1 MRLSV
6 LFPIWFFR
14 KHALTLNDFKVYNLL
29 KWWFFFWGG
38 GALKKGWCWFNV
50 LWTLICKLF
59 CDILVLERVHDYKI
73 CNRNLMQGR
82 WKKCYKSLLTHW
94 IATDYS
100 KIVINNFKI
109 QIKIQVCAGIGIF
122 LSSMLNWMFDFLFHV
137 QICGYKG
144 TCIKVH
150 IWVYIYWFLDYSVCV
165 IPGIYMLYKACK
177 TVFKII
183 FLYNPFVL

>member
-1 MRLSV
+1 MRLLV
-6 LFPIWFFR
+6 LFLIWFFC

-137 QICGYKG
+137 QIRGYKG
-144 TCIKVH
+144 T
-150 IWVYIYWFLDYSVCV
+150 
-165 IPGIYMLYKACK
+165 
-177 TVFKII
+177 
-183 FLYNPFVL
+183 

>member
-1 MRLSV
+1 MRLLV
-6 LFPIWFFR
+6 LFLIWFFC
-14 KHALTLNDFKVYNLL
+14 KHALTLNHSKVYNLL
-29 KWWFFFWGG
+29 KWFFFLGG
-38 GALKKGWCWFNV
+38 GMDWKRVGADLMFYAV

-73 CNRNLMQGR
+73 CNRNLMQGS

-137 QICGYKG
+137 QIRGYKG
-144 TCIKVH
+144 T
-150 IWVYIYWFLDYSVCV
+150 
-165 IPGIYMLYKACK
+165 
-177 TVFKII
+177 
-183 FLYNPFVL
+183 

>member
-1 MRLSV
+1 M
-6 LFPIWFFR
+6 LF
-14 KHALTLNDFKVYNLL
+14 
-29 KWWFFFWGG
+29 
-38 GALKKGWCWFNV
+38 
-50 LWTLICKLF
+50 CKLF

-122 LSSMLNWMFDFLFHV
+122 LSSNCWIECLIFFFMFKFVD
-137 QICGYKG
+137 
-144 TCIKVH
+144 IKVH
-150 IWVYIYWFLDYSVCV
+150 KSNIWVYMYWFLDYSVCV

-183 FLYNPFVL
+183 FLYNPFVLWYIYFAYLTVICLKFIKTMTLCVVDKLCYHRFC

>member
-1 MRLSV
+1 M
-6 LFPIWFFR
+6 FY
-14 KHALTLNDFKVYNLL
+14 A
-29 KWWFFFWGG
+29 
-38 GALKKGWCWFNV
+38 V

-73 CNRNLMQGR
+73 CNRNLMQGS
-82 WKKCYKSLLTHW
+82 WKRCYKSFLTHW

-137 QICGYKG
+137 QNVD
-144 TCIKVH
+144 IKVH
-150 IWVYIYWFLDYSVCV
+150 KSTYRYMNLHVLIFRLFCMCYTRNCVQNYFFIQSFCIVIHLFCIFNCNMSEVHKNYDFVC
-165 IPGIYMLYKACK
+165 GR
-177 TVFKII
+177 
-183 FLYNPFVL
+183 

>member
-1 MRLSV
+1 MRLLV
-6 LFPIWFFR
+6 LFLIWFFC
-14 KHALTLNDFKVYNLL
+14 KHALTLNHSKVYNLL
-29 KWWFFFWGG
+29 KWFWGVFFG
-38 GALKKGWCWFNV
+38 GGVHWKRVGADLMFYAV

-137 QICGYKG
+137 QIRGYKG
-144 TCIKVH
+144 T
-150 IWVYIYWFLDYSVCV
+150 
-165 IPGIYMLYKACK
+165 
-177 TVFKII
+177 
-183 FLYNPFVL
+183 

>member
-6 LFPIWFFR
+6 LFPIWFFC
-14 KHALTLNDFKVYNLL
+14 KHALTLNNFKVYNLL
-29 KWWFFFWGG
+29 KWWFFFLGG
-38 GALKKGWCWFNV
+38 GVHWKRVNADLMFYAV

-122 LSSMLNWMFDFLFHV
+122 LSSMLNWMFDFLFHI
-137 QICGYKG
+137 QIRGYKG
-144 TCIKVH
+144 T
-150 IWVYIYWFLDYSVCV
+150 
-165 IPGIYMLYKACK
+165 
-177 TVFKII
+177 
-183 FLYNPFVL
+183 